1 MERLFQILSQT
12 RTFTP
17 TRPPQ
22 FDAVSTTIGK
32 PGRMN
37 APQALFHDRKV
48 PAFLIEQR
56 IAKLKLGRQPTI
68 EDRKAFGVELIQSLW
83 TAVQN
88 PASESPAAA
97 AGGRS
102 TAN

>member
-12 RTFTP
+12 KTFTP

-56 IAKLKLGRQPTI
+56 IANKPKAWGANQQLRI
-68 EDRKAFGVELIQSLW
+68 EKRSEWNLIQSLW

-88 PASESPAAA
+88 PASESQEP
-97 AGGRS
+97 
-102 TAN
+102 